1 MKHVSCIDDDKFN
14 LFEGY
19 VMDNYKNYADNYLW
33 EKCEDENHV
42 HNLGI
47 FKTENIFYIL
57 LEIKSI
63 IKKNYWSGVKNGFLY
78 NQI

>member
-1 MKHVSCIDDDKFN
+1 MKHVWCIDDDKFN

-33 EKCEDENHV
+33 EKYEDENHV

-47 FKTENIFYIL
+47 
-57 LEIKSI
+57 
-63 IKKNYWSGVKNGFLY
+63 
-78 NQI
+78 